1 MDLSRAHDIV
11 HTNAGG
17 MHQNCPFCSGDMN
30 ESDVKK
36 AATKI
41 ATDKYK
47 PAVDSN
53 VPYNQRLQ
61 QYNEKSD
68 DDNKNDAGKTAG
80 DKSGDAG
87 ADKPTVKTEKKM
99 SEPFLRSAINI
110 MAFSEKNN
118 EPPTHIKVL
127 PIDTTIQSP
136 LYGPVKLTAAIATDM
151 IKNFNDNVRASSTS
165 AGIPIDFEHGDTQFK
180 DMAAGWIKKLFSEKD
195 GLYADVEWTEP
206 GKDALQKKLY
216 KFYSPGFYLK
226 GYEDPETGKPYE
238 NVMTGGGLVNHP
250 GMPHSLPPIVNDEK
264 NHLTDEKKSH
274 IVFVEIKKDNTMKLP
289 EIIAKAKADRTDE
302 EQKFVEAHKGELT
315 FAQAK
320 TEGFA
325 ADAATTA
332 PTVAETP
339 KKEEASNGEIK
350 MSEAEYK
357 DLIKMKEERKLE
369 KMVVKVKE
377 ITFSD
382 KGVRLPAD
390 QVEPWAKKIVKM
402 SEAEQTETLDML
414 KALPVKEIFHTYGS
428 DDAMNFSEE
437 NPQIVA
443 DTLTK
448 AKIKEAKDKGETLS
462 YGDSQN
468 LVFKENPKLKQQVFG
483 SAGGNR

>member
-17 MHQNCPFCSGDMN
+17 MHQNCPFCNGEMN
-30 ESDVKK
+30 ESETKK

-41 ATDKYK
+41 ATEKYK
-47 PAVDSN
+47 PQVDPST
-53 VPYNQRLQ
+53 PYNERLQ
-61 QYNEKSD
+61 QYNEKST
-68 DDNKNDAGKTAG
+68 DDNKDDPNKN
-80 DKSGDAG
+80 KPGDAG
-87 ADKPTVKTEKKM
+87 VDKPTVKTEKQM
-99 SEPFLRSAINI
+99 SEPFLRSSINI

-127 PIDTTIQSP
+127 PVNTTIQNP
-136 LYGPVKLTAAIATDM
+136 LYGPVKLTPAIAADM
-151 IKNFNDNVRASSTS
+151 IKNFNDSVRASSND

-180 DMAAGWIKKLFSEKD
+180 DMAAGWIKKLFNEKD

-250 GMPHSLPPIVNDEK
+250 GMPHSLPPIVNSEK
-264 NHLTDEKKSH
+264 DHLTDEKKSH

-289 EIIAKAKADRTDE
+289 EIIAKPKADRTDE

-325 ADAATTA
+325 TDTPAATT
-332 PTVAETP
+332 TETP
-339 KKEEASNGEIK
+339 KKEEPSNGEIK

-357 DLIKMKEERKLE
+357 DLITMKEERKLE
-369 KMVVKVKE
+369 KMVAKVKE

-382 KGVRLPAD
+382 KGVRLPVD
-390 QVEPWAKKIVKM
+390 QHEKWAKKIIKM

-414 KALPVKEIFHTYGS
+414 KALPVKEVFHTYGS
-428 DDAMNFSEE
+428 DEAMNFSEE
-437 NPQIVA
+437 NPGIVA

-448 AKIKEAKDKGETLS
+448 AKMKEAVDKGAKLD
-462 YGDSQN
+462 YGDAQN